1 MDSVDRSAMGRR
13 LSRAALWY
21 LAVAGVVG
29 SVLTLAP
36 IGSRAHIVPEQPWHP
51 VAAAY
56 LRSLFYL
63 ELVPI
68 DWDLVAAEYDGV
80 REAGYGIESVY
91 DGMAAADEVSGI
103 DHAASIRTAIDQ
115 RDPAGLYQASTRA
128 VSQLIRMH
136 VRNADGQLDRPGA
149 AQDQVLRA
157 QALYRAFDSGIAQS
171 DPEAHAHLGRT
182 WLAAATSVGVAGV
195 GRSGGVGA
203 DVPAF
208 RRARGE
214 IDRYLIV
221 NFETDTG
228 ARWSS
233 FPPVPASTVRDGA
246 APRLAA
252 ALPPGSNLNDQVP
265 LPRLV
270 LNFEERGID
279 EADLFLVAYGDML
292 FDSPAIFGSPAREL
306 AIACSTCHNRS
317 DINRDLFIPG
327 ISVRPGGADVDG
339 HFFNPRFNDRRA
351 DALDTPSLRGIR
363 FTAPYGRDGRF
374 GSLREFTRNVIVNEF
389 AGAEPT
395 PLMLDALV
403 SYLLEFDWLPNP
415 LLRTDG
421 SLTEEAGQ
429 AALRGE
435 RVFTRPL
442 SGMGGLSCATCH
454 IPGSN
459 FRDGLQ
465 HDIGSGNPA
474 SPGALDSAFDTPTLL
489 NASFSAPYLHDGSI
503 ATLDGV
509 VEWFDSRFD
518 LRLSRRDKADLTAY
532 LEAVGGGVDPFEVFD
547 ADNTLFMLFW
557 GELST
562 FISTLDTLIPDRDR
576 FHADLLVDTVVPDL
590 IADAG
595 ALEDSRQVPLV
606 LELVERLR
614 AIRAA
619 WQADDWQAAEALW
632 REYQEVEAEYGPR
645 FR

>member
-1 MDSVDRSAMGRR
+1 M
-13 LSRAALWY
+13 
-21 LAVAGVVG
+21 
-29 SVLTLAP
+29 
-36 IGSRAHIVPEQPWHP
+36 
-51 VAAAY
+51 
-56 LRSLFYL
+56 
-63 ELVPI
+63 
-68 DWDLVAAEYDGV
+68 
-80 REAGYGIESVY
+80 
-91 DGMAAADEVSGI
+91 
-103 DHAASIRTAIDQ
+103 
-115 RDPAGLYQASTRA
+115 
-128 VSQLIRMH
+128 
-136 VRNADGQLDRPGA
+136 
-149 AQDQVLRA
+149 
-157 QALYRAFDSGIAQS
+157 
-171 DPEAHAHLGRT
+171 
-182 WLAAATSVGVAGV
+182 
-195 GRSGGVGA
+195 
-203 DVPAF
+203 
-208 RRARGE
+208 
-214 IDRYLIV
+214 
-221 NFETDTG
+221 
-228 ARWSS
+228 
-233 FPPVPASTVRDGA
+233 
-246 APRLAA
+246 
-252 ALPPGSNLNDQVP
+252 
-265 LPRLV
+265 
-270 LNFEERGID
+270 
-279 EADLFLVAYGDML
+279 
-292 FDSPAIFGSPAREL
+292 
-306 AIACSTCHNRS
+306 
-317 DINRDLFIPG
+317 
-327 ISVRPGGADVDG
+327 
-339 HFFNPRFNDRRA
+339 
-351 DALDTPSLRGIR
+351 
-363 FTAPYGRDGRF
+363 
-374 GSLREFTRNVIVNEF
+374 IVNEF